1 MISIIKIQHCFNVG
15 SLILS
20 ASRFKYRA
28 VCPSKSQTYLFDF
41 LVNALQSFGGVPE
54 EIFIDNVSTMMD
66 KARSESSV
74 GKVNQLIDRCYEKK
88 STIVTSNINLSDWNQ
103 IFVDNMLAFT
113 RWLVLVKL
121 LIMVKLIVIK

>member
-41 LVNALQSFGGVPE
+41 LVNALESFGGVPE
-54 EIFIDNVSTMMD
+54 EIFIDN
-66 KARSESSV
+66 
-74 GKVNQLIDRCYEKK
+74 
-88 STIVTSNINLSDWNQ
+88 
-103 IFVDNMLAFT
+103 MLASAILD
-113 RWLVLVKL
+113 R
-121 LIMVKLIVIK
+121 IINHSSIVNILGNLYRTDTALYKIVNKNN

>member
-54 EIFIDNVSTMMD
+54 EIFIDN
-66 KARSESSV
+66 
-74 GKVNQLIDRCYEKK
+74 
-88 STIVTSNINLSDWNQ
+88 
-103 IFVDNMLAFT
+103 MLASAILD
-113 RWLVLVKL
+113 R
-121 LIMVKLIVIK
+121 IINHSSIVNILGNLYRTDTALYKIVNKNN

>member
-20 ASRFKYRA
+20 SSRFKYRA

-88 STIVTSNINLSDWNQ
+88 STIVTSNINLSD
-103 IFVDNMLAFT
+103 
-113 RWLVLVKL
+113 
-121 LIMVKLIVIK
+121 